1 VRKVLPPH
9 FAFIFV
15 GAVASCCAQGSVR
28 KVLPPYFSSAQVV
41 LGCCVLILSRS
52 DFRVFLTSFFCSWNP
67 RGQSASLG
75 PLLANFCCE
84 CKSESVFVPCIDSAV
99 CTRLPTSDPCCCF
112 SFPVQIQLFLD
123 AAFAAGD
130 FGLRAWSRVRCWS
143 GERTRHALSTQLTF
157 FFVLIFILSVG
168 KPPWS

>member
-84 CKSESVFVPCIDSAV
+84 CRVNQC
-99 CTRLPTSDPCCCF
+99 L
-112 SFPVQIQLFLD
+112 FPVSIQLCAQGFPHLIHV
-123 AAFAAGD
+123 AVLVSRSKSNCFWMLLLLLVILAFVLGLGSAAGVESAP
-130 FGLRAWSRVRCWS
+130 GMRS
-143 GERTRHALSTQLTF
+143 ALS
-157 FFVLIFILSVG
+157 
-168 KPPWS
+168 